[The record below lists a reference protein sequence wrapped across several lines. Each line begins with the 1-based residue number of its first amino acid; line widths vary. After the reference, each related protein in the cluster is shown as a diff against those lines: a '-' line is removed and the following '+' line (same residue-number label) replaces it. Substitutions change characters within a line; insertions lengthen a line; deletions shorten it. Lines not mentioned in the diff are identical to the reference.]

1 MLLCQKRFFLFS
13 LVYYVVL
20 FIVCLEFDFLAA
32 VIESFD
38 SFCYLSICCLF
49 CCFYISFPIL
59 DVLAAD
65 VWNFGVRELQCSSN
79 LTSLAQGLLDGSVG
93 F

>member
-32 VIESFD
+32 VVESFD
-38 SFCYLSICCLF
+38 SFVIYLFLVYFVVFPFHFLF
-49 CCFYISFPIL
+49 
-59 DVLAAD
+59 
-65 VWNFGVRELQCSSN
+65 
-79 LTSLAQGLLDGSVG
+79 
-93 F
+93 